1 MRESPGTMKRDCD
14 SQDRIEFR
22 EEANRGA
29 RTFLL
34 VVFALFGT
42 LCFLGFFDRL
52 SRSGPE
58 AWVYAGI
65 GLAWFGFV
73 FRLWRFFSR
82 PRMVLTASALI
93 VNGIFGQRVFRYAN
107 VVKWSGYVEK
117 FYPKTD
123 RGTSS
128 TPVFIHRLLV
138 RDLSGRERRLVL
150 PGFGFNK
157 AFVEALEAKSGIP
170 VECLPDRET

>member
-14 SQDRIEFR
+14 SPDRIEFR

-65 GLAWFGFV
+65 
-73 FRLWRFFSR
+73 
-82 PRMVLTASALI
+82 
-93 VNGIFGQRVFRYAN
+93 
-107 VVKWSGYVEK
+107 
-117 FYPKTD
+117 
-123 RGTSS
+123 
-128 TPVFIHRLLV
+128 
-138 RDLSGRERRLVL
+138 VL
-150 PGFGFNK
+150 PGFRFNK
-157 AFVEALEAKSGIP
+157 AFVEAL
-170 VECLPDRET
+170 